1 MADRL
6 LPVADAATIA
16 ACEKEYLSLA
26 AHGGGETAEAC
37 FRYAWALCHS
47 ANAAENK
54 RGIALSEEAESH
66 NMEGRKGSDITS
78 REFMYIRAGAQP
90 EPFSPTP
97 SISAATAAVA
107 LASPADEAWDA
118 AHRSGAVQGWELQ
131 RSAAGLSRDPGG
143 MRGSAVPCLPQQAIP
158 ALV

>member
-78 REFMYIRAGAQP
+78 REFMYIRAVGLFKAGSYNAARQVCR
-90 EPFSPTP
+90 EILEVCEALLSP
-97 SISAATAAVA
+97 
-107 LASPADEAWDA
+107 ASP
-118 AHRSGAVQGWELQ
+118 
-131 RSAAGLSRDPGG
+131 SRP
-143 MRGSAVPCLPQQAIP
+143 SLH
-158 ALV
+158 